1 MFFTATMA
9 TYFNRNEYSKNRSI
23 CGCVTEVTKVIGTHV
38 HSNNDDINNNYN
50 INNNDN
56 NNNKLN

>member
-1 MFFTATMA
+1 MA
-9 TYFNRNEYSKNRSI
+9 TYFHRNEYSKNRSI
-23 CGCVTEVTKVIGTHV
+23 CGCVTEVTKVTGTHV
-38 HSNNDDINNNYN
+38 HSNNDDINNYN